1 MSIFVYICI
10 QMGGLCKLKV
20 VQSLNQNALL
30 IKDDKNNE
38 LIALGKG
45 IGFGKKKGDTIDK
58 SNISSFYR
66 FQSTAQEQK
75 IIDELKEIDENVLTM
90 AEDVAVKFN
99 KELNGALAESF
110 VFTLA
115 SHIQFSIERNEKFQI
130 SDEAFLYEF
139 KYLYPKEYALGKAAV
154 QYLNERYKLNF
165 PESEVTFFT
174 LHFVN
179 ALTDTGDLTEII
191 RLNKLMEE
199 ILDLVSEESQF
210 EIDKD
215 SVNYSRFILHL
226 RYFLMRQL
234 SSNEQRV
241 DSNLKIL
248 SLYQDTAKSCPR
260 EMKAVEKIKRF
271 LKEYYGITFNS
282 SEELYL
288 LLHVVRL
295 LGEEN

>member
-1 MSIFVYICI
+1 M
-10 QMGGLCKLKV
+10 KV